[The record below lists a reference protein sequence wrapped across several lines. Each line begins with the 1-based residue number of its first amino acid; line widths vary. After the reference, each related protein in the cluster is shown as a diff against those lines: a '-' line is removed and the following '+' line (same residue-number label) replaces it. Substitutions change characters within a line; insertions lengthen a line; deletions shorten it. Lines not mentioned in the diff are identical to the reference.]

1 MLIFVRRFLTLVV
14 VAFLVTACGGGGSDG
29 GGPPLVE
36 INALVGGRPV
46 PGFATFPGTRQ
57 AITVP
62 VGQTF
67 ELDATRPVAW
77 SVFVNGTLVPG
88 QGNTI
93 TSNGTSVQ
101 EKVITNAQYVAST
114 FGFTPG
120 PVPFQVTIVA
130 TSLEDPGQ
138 VTTIDVLVTN

>member
-1 MLIFVRRFLTLVV
+1 MLMFIRRFVTLVA
-14 VAFLVTACGGGGSDG
+14 VAFLLAACGGGGSDS
-29 GGPPLVE
+29 GPPLVE
-36 INALVGGRPV
+36 INALVDGRPV

-57 AITVP
+57 AISVP
-62 VGQTF
+62 VGLAF
-67 ELDATRPVAW
+67 ELDASRPVAW
-77 SVFVNGTLVPG
+77 NVYVNGTLVPG

-120 PVPFQVTIVA
+120 PVPFQITIVA